1 LKVVRSDYRP
11 SPRTLAVALAVI
23 AVISVF
29 GVLTN
34 QNGLAAFVTVLI
46 GGGVI
51 AWWIVRRK
59 R

>member
-1 LKVVRSDYRP
+1 LKVVHSDYRP
-11 SPRTLAVALAVI
+11 SPRTLGVVLAVI

-29 GVLTN
+29 GVATN

-51 AWWIVRRK
+51 AWWVMRR
-59 R
+59 RR

>member
-1 LKVVRSDYRP
+1 LKVVHSEYRP
-11 SPRTLAVALAVI
+11 SPRTLAVVLAVI

-34 QNGLAAFVTVLI
+34 QNGLAAFVTILI

-51 AWWIVRRK
+51 GWWIVRRK